1 MTFFGPSRSLRR
13 FCARFVR
20 PARSPWSLALWL
32 VSCLVAAGCQKEDD
46 HPAYAAGCQSDCTPF
61 PPIGIGVGASAGGAG
76 GGAATDAGFD
86 AGTLR
91 GTVSALIDDSFSR
104 ATAFTRT
111 ATITADGASGS
122 PVTGTWNGMDPF
134 ALSGVSIVPTNWLR
148 VAPGDVQ
155 GDALPTVQAVQTNA
169 TDTADLVVINA
180 AAIDAVLNAVSAT
193 RAPALGQ
200 VVLFFRNAGTGV
212 ALSGIRATMALSAA
226 EATAYAAGTAT
237 GWVIQDDTTVTNA
250 SGLVVFGNVT
260 LPTGGN
266 TTQTVTVSR
275 PATATTP
282 AIAGGQ
288 FAVRVVE
295 GAVTLASVSVKL

>member
-1 MTFFGPSRSLRR
+1 MPSLW
-13 FCARFVR
+13 A
-20 PARSPWSLALWL
+20 LALA
-32 VSCLVAAGCQKEDD
+32 SCWFAAGCQNEDD
-46 HPAYAAGCQSDCTPF
+46 HPAYAAGCQIDCTPA
-61 PPIGIGVGASAGGAG
+61 PPIGIGVGVSAGGTG

-104 ATAFTRT
+104 AAAFTRS
-111 ATITADGASGS
+111 ATVTADGASGN
-122 PVTGTWNGMDPF
+122 PVTGTWNGSDPF
-134 ALSGVSIVPTNWLR
+134 ALSGVSVVPTNWLR

-180 AAIDAVLNAVSAT
+180 AAIDAVLMAVSAT

-200 VVLFFRNAGTGV
+200 VVLFFRNAGTGA
-212 ALSGIRATMALSAA
+212 ALSGIRASMTLSAA
-226 EATAYAAGTAT
+226 EATAYAAAT

-260 LPTGGN
+260 LPTGSS

-282 AIAGGQ
+282 AVAGGQ
-288 FAVRVVE
+288 FAIKVVE
-295 GAVTLASVSVKL
+295 GAVTLAGVSVKL